1 MVRSNDIMTSYQHY
15 VTAEQYISILQAVKL
30 VFYEFYETS
39 YLEPTESEK
48 ELALARIAD
57 IF

>member
-1 MVRSNDIMTSYQHY
+1 MTSYEHY

-39 YLEPTESEK
+39 YLEPTECEE
-48 ELALARIAD
+48 ELALAIIAD